1 MAGTR
6 AVVRAS
12 NPTKRWFPAIGKEG
26 AMRRLVVVLAALLI
40 LTAASCGDDDDE
52 VGAGASSPSVAGEE
66 PATEPAPSPDGA
78 AVDPGGEPG
87 AVAPDPVTSSG
98 GAAPAATPRPV
109 GEPATTPPGALGVSV
124 TPGSPTRVTLAN
136 GLGRTVYAEDL
147 KTACSIVWLER
158 SSGGTWERV
167 GDCFMERAASVVE
180 IRSGSAETVSIDPAG
195 ANLTAGRYRAVFTYR
210 FAPGPEGEEPE
221 RAVSAEFEL
230 AR

>member
-1 MAGTR
+1 
-6 AVVRAS
+6 
-12 NPTKRWFPAIGKEG
+12 
-26 AMRRLVVVLAALLI
+26 MRRLVVVLAALLI
-40 LTAASCGDDDDE
+40 LTAASCGDGDGDDDDE
-52 VGAGASSPSVAGEE
+52 VGAGAATSPSAAGEE
-66 PATEPAPSPDGA
+66 PATEPAPSPGGAAVDPGGA

-98 GAAPAATPRPV
+98 GGAPLATPRTV
-109 GEPATTPPGALGVSV
+109 GEPATTPPGALGVTV
-124 TPGSPTRVTLAN
+124 APGSPTRVTVAN
-136 GLGRTVYAEDL
+136 GLGRAVYAEDM
-147 KTACSIVWLER
+147 KTGCSIVWLER
-158 SSGGTWERV
+158 SSGGAWERV